1 MREIKIT
8 KNEQNQR
15 IDKFLMRY
23 LNLAPKSFVHKM
35 LRKKNIKVNDVKI
48 DGSYILQ
55 EKDTVK
61 LFLSDETIDVF
72 REEKEIKQTKSIDV
86 VFEDENILVVNKP
99 QGLLSQPSKPE
110 DDDTMVD
117 RIKYYLS
124 KKPDYSFE
132 NAKGFTPAICN
143 RLDTNTSGLI
153 ISGKN
158 LPATQ
163 AINEAFKSRNVDKF
177 YITVVKGNVTN
188 SMTLTG
194 YHVKNG
200 GKNEVEIL
208 KYKPKHSNYKEVI
221 TKFEPISSNGEY
233 SLIKVQ
239 LITGASHQIRA
250 HLLSVNHPVVGD
262 RKYGDSEANEFFKR
276 KFGISNQLLHAK
288 TVRFNNV
295 EGDFSYLS
303 GMELEA
309 PYPNKLNKIINTLFK
324 K

>member
-55 EKDTVK
+55 EEDIVK
-61 LFLSDETIDVF
+61 LFLSDDTINVF

-86 VFEDENILVVNKP
+86 VFEDENILVINKP
-99 QGLLSQPSKPE
+99 QGLLSQPSKAE
-110 DDDTMVD
+110 DEDTLVD
-117 RIKYYLS
+117 RIKYYIS
-124 KKPDYSFE
+124 KKPDYNFE
-132 NAKGFTPAICN
+132 EAKGFTPAICN

-163 AINEAFKSRNVDKF
+163 AINEAFKQREVDKF
-177 YITVVKGNVTN
+177 YLTVVKGNVTK
-188 SMTLTG
+188 SATLKG
-194 YHVKNG
+194 YHIKNG

-208 KYKPKHSNYKEVI
+208 KYKPKHNNYKEVI
-221 TKFEPISSNGEY
+221 TKYEPISTNGEY
-233 SLIKVQ
+233 SLLKVQ

-250 HLLSVNHPVVGD
+250 HLLSDNHPVVGD

-276 KFGISNQLLHAK
+276 KFGISNQLLHASTIK
-288 TVRFNNV
+288 FKNV
-295 EGDFSYLS
+295 SGDFSYLS
-303 GMELEA
+303 GMVFEA
-309 PYPNKLNKIINTLFK
+309 PYHNKLNRIIKELF
-324 K
+324 